1 MKSIFIA
8 VFVFFCGFVLSST
21 FKVEGEDV
29 DVSAGDNSG
38 ANSGAVDII
47 IQTTVNTTG
56 DISEMEPLASPSS
69 AQSICKTNV
78 GSLKL
83 KKRRIKGGIKGNTAT
98 ESSGA
103 IGGGAPDYATYLRRI
118 DESMK

>member
-29 DVSAGDNSG
+29 DVSAG

-47 IQTTVNTTG
+47 IQTSVNTNG
-56 DISEMEPLASPSS
+56 EISEMEPLASPSS
-69 AQSICKTNV
+69 TQSICKTNV

-83 KKRRIKGGIKGNTAT
+83 KKRRIKGGIKVNTAT
-98 ESSGA
+98 ESSRS
-103 IGGGAPDYATYLRRI
+103 IGVYEKEFEFEYEI
-118 DESMK
+118 EY